1 MGRATTN
8 RGSKILHH
16 EDTKITKKGM
26 ADGCEPK
33 LCDQVHASP
42 SLPSLTR
49 QPALQR
55 QGVGCRVKPGND
67 GSVTQWI
74 NLSTNR
80 YKMAAGLLTGLL
92 LLTGCAGG
100 NVPPSQ
106 RGFFGGLSAAM
117 TGDDVRRAQSLE
129 NTAAQAEASAA
140 RASQRA
146 AAAQQEADATSAQVA
161 AAQQR
166 LNGLQQTLRNQRA
179 TLNQLRSQSG
189 QSPAAAAEATRLQQE
204 LDAQD
209 RAQQEAARRVG
220 GPSPAAVQ
228 RLDQRSR
235 ELDAALRQFQAM

>member
-1 MGRATTN
+1 MTPESQAKAN
-8 RGSKILHH
+8 QPN
-16 EDTKITKKGM
+16 
-26 ADGCEPK
+26 GCPT
-33 LCDQVHASP
+33 LRPP
-42 SLPSLTR
+42 SLPGLTQ
-49 QPALQR
+49 QPARQR
-55 QGVGCRVKPGND
+55 RGASCEVKPGSN
-67 GSVTQWI
+67 GKQTRRT
-74 NLSTNR
+74 NLSADWF
-80 YKMAAGLLTGLL
+80 KMTAGLLTGLL

-100 NVPPSQ
+100 ANVPPSQ
-106 RGFFGGLSAAM
+106 RGFFGGLSAAVS
-117 TGDDVRRAQSLE
+117 GDDVRRAQSLE

-140 RASQRA
+140 GAGQRA
-146 AAAQQEADATSAQVA
+146 AVARQEADATSAQVT

-179 TLNQLRSQSG
+179 ALNQLRPQSG
-189 QSPAAAAEATRLQQE
+189 QSSAAAAEAARLQRE